1 MDEKEG
7 KGGMQK
13 AEWDAIIR
21 VDGVRREELA
31 GEQREIS
38 PEVERAEGRGQ
49 GAKEGKKTIGRRER
63 RSVGERKKVECGR
76 NQRVKTKAEQ
86 RAQRK

>member
-1 MDEKEG
+1 MEGRAQGEEECPGRRGGRMSREERMDEKEG

-49 GAKEGKKTIGRRER
+49 GAKEGKKP
-63 RSVGERKKVECGR
+63 
-76 NQRVKTKAEQ
+76 
-86 RAQRK
+86 